1 MFVDASALI
10 ALLSGEREARRVSD
24 ALATAPIRFTS
35 PVAVL
40 ETVLGLARPD
50 KFDRSIA
57 EVEPLVLEFLETRDI
72 EIRELPPAAD
82 ACRLALVAAHRFR
95 KGRHG
100 LNLGDCLHYACAK
113 YHDVP
118 ILATDA
124 EFRQTDIDTVS

>member
-10 ALLSGEREARRVSD
+10 ALLSGEREARRVSE
-24 ALATAPIRFTS
+24 ALAMAPLRFTS

-40 ETVLGLARPD
+40 ETVLGLTRPD
-50 KFDRSIA
+50 KFNRSVA
-57 EVEPLVLEFLETRDI
+57 DVEPLVLEFLETRDI
-72 EIRELPPAAD
+72 EIRDLPPAAE
-82 ACRLALVAAHRFR
+82 ASRLALLAAHRFR

-113 YHDVP
+113 HYDVP

-124 EFRQTDIDTVS
+124 EFRLTDIDTVN